1 MTRSVDKGMCCR
13 RGRRHVTEE
22 AYKLGL
28 LFTILSIV
36 GCLIAGSSFISTGL
50 NAKIVYRVV
59 NVLVGQVTE
68 RAYKLAWI
76 FTILNILGCLI
87 AVLLFISTG
96 LNAKTIFYSVNVLVS
111 MLCWLP
117 ILCGHIFGKR
127 SHRMYLPFLF
137 LFAIST
143 VYTSFEI
150 LYLVM
155 QRILMFKSPDSI
167 YVMFGVSLK
176 EYEQLAGNS

>member
-1 MTRSVDKGMCCR
+1 MACFEWMCCFR
-13 RGRRHVTEE
+13 
-22 AYKLGL
+22 
-28 LFTILSIV
+28 
-36 GCLIAGSSFISTGL
+36 
-50 NAKIVYRVV
+50 
-59 NVLVGQVTE
+59 GQVTE

-176 EYEQLAGNS
+176 EYEQLVSSPTGEFAFYILLMIAFIAFWCWVYSIVFRAYKFTKQIGDGGTSNETKMPI